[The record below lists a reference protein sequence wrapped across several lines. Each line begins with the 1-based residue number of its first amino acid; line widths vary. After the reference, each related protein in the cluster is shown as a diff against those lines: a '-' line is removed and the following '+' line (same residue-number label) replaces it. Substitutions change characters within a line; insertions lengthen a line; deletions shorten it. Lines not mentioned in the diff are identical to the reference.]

1 MEHTLAHVA
10 TVSDTEDA
18 IDTVQTTQTMSNS
31 QMSKVEIE
39 VSIEGH
45 ETRERAKST
54 QTMMF
59 YDGGC
64 PLCSR
69 EVAHYQRLDSKSRIV
84 WIDIHANPR
93 AVDSIGVKYED
104 AMARLHVR
112 DGAGEI
118 QTGVWAFAAVW
129 DALPYYRWLAR
140 ILRALRLI
148 PALDVAYTRFARWR
162 LRRRACAT
170 GSCTNA

>member
-1 MEHTLAHVA
+1 MPTKQDSTKMSHPP
-10 TVSDTEDA
+10 TED
-18 IDTVQTTQTMSNS
+18 DESR
-31 QMSKVEIE
+31 
-39 VSIEGH
+39 GL
-45 ETRERAKST
+45 AKPNR
-54 QTMMF
+54 TMMF

-69 EVAHYQRLDSKSRIV
+69 EVAHYRCLDSKGRIE

-93 AVDSIGVKYED
+93 AVDPIGVTHEQ

-112 DGAGEI
+112 DEAGEI

-140 ILRALRLI
+140 ILRALRLL
-148 PALDVAYTRFARWR
+148 PALDVAYTQFARWR
-162 LRRRACAT
+162 SKRRACET
-170 GSCTNA
+170 GSCTRA